1 MVVQTSE
8 GVKQV
13 EYLVNTQTK
22 EVKEVNVQVINE
34 ELPIVMPKKPVIQVI
49 APTGE
54 EAKPIV
60 TQIIDNPETNVK
72 NVESIISVTKES
84 VSKGNKY

>member
-13 EYLVNTQTK
+13 EYLVNTETK
-22 EVKEVNVQVINE
+22 EVKEVNVQIINE
-34 ELPIVMPKKPVIQVI
+34 ELPIVMPNKPVIQVI
-49 APTGE
+49 TPTGE

-60 TQIIDNPETNVK
+60 TQIIDNPEINVN
-72 NVESIISVTKES
+72 NVESIITVTKES